1 MLKKTDMKMI
11 GLVTLGV
18 IAAGYLMNLG
28 RDLPVIGDAV
38 KGFDA

>member
-18 IAAGYLMNLG
+18 VVAGYLMNMG
-28 RDLPVIGDAV
+28 RDLPVIKDAV
-38 KGFDA
+38 DGFDS